1 MFLRS
6 MQVRRAGW
14 AAALLVVL
22 GSSRGA
28 FGASP
33 SPDPERAFLADAA
46 AIGRAMVETGRLAAH
61 RGGAPEI
68 RAVGHTVSEDWS
80 AWLRD
85 LERLAADRV
94 VTLPTSLDIDRQSTL
109 ERLQAATGEAFDA
122 AYLEALTPL
131 HEAAE
136 ELFEAASR
144 SSDAGIQGFAEHALP
159 QLRADRRSTGRLAVA
174 ADEAREARASNRAS
188 SRRIAMGTTGRPSA
202 AFARPIADRR
212 PPGGR

>member
-1 MFLRS
+1 MFDRS
-6 MQVRRAGW
+6 ILTRRAVCGV
-14 AAALLVVL
+14 ALVALL
-22 GSSRGA
+22 GSSRA
-28 FGASP
+28 SFGSTP
-33 SPDPERAFLADAA
+33 RPDPERAFLADAA

-109 ERLQAATGEAFDA
+109 ERLQAVTGEAFDA
-122 AYLEALTPL
+122 AYLEALAPL
-131 HEAAE
+131 HEVAE
-136 ELFEAASR
+136 QLFEAASR

-159 QLRADRRSTGRLAVA
+159 QLRADRRSTGRLAIA
-174 ADEAREARASNRAS
+174 ADEAREARASNRGS
-188 SRRIAMGTTGRPSA
+188 SRRIATGLARRPSA
-202 AFARPIADRR
+202 AFAQPIADRR